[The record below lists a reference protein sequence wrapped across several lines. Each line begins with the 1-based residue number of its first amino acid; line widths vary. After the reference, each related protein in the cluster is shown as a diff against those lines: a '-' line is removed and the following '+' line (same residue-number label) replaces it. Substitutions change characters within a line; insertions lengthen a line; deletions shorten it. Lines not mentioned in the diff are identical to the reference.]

1 MLNKRF
7 LIYMQIKTKYQIIQ
21 KKLHYVL
28 LQVIVLCFRALN
40 QKLVKL
46 LKLRSDK
53 MPTKPNCLPLES
65 VEQVELFENIEE
77 EQNDEI
83 VSFA

>member
-1 MLNKRF
+1 
-7 LIYMQIKTKYQIIQ
+7 
-21 KKLHYVL
+21 
-28 LQVIVLCFRALN
+28 
-40 QKLVKL
+40 
-46 LKLRSDK
+46 

-83 VSFA
+83 VSLA